1 MIEVKI
7 CGINDEENLK
17 ACIKFG
23 ADYIGFV
30 FWNNSKRNIKINDAN
45 YLSSKF
51 SKKTKF
57 VGLFVDPEDKF
68 LERVVKNVKL
78 DYLQLHGGESIQR
91 VKEIKKNFNYRIIK
105 AIGISTKKDLFQ
117 LNEYQSVCDILL
129 LDNKASN
136 SLIPGGSG
144 KSFDWSILK
153 NFNIKTP
160 WMLAGGLK
168 PENINNAIN
177 ITKAK
182 KVDVSS
188 GVEEN
193 GLKSFKKIKSFLLNA
208 KGIKK

>member
-45 YLSSKF
+45 Y
-51 SKKTKF
+51 
-57 VGLFVDPEDKF
+57 
-68 LERVVKNVKL
+68 
-78 DYLQLHGGESIQR
+78 
-91 VKEIKKNFNYRIIK
+91 RIIK

-129 LDNKASN
+129 LDYKASN

>member
-17 ACIKFG
+17 ACVKFG

-117 LNEYQSVCDILL
+117 LNE
-129 LDNKASN
+129 
-136 SLIPGGSG
+136 
-144 KSFDWSILK
+144 
-153 NFNIKTP
+153 
-160 WMLAGGLK
+160 
-168 PENINNAIN
+168 
-177 ITKAK
+177 
-182 KVDVSS
+182 
-188 GVEEN
+188 
-193 GLKSFKKIKSFLLNA
+193 
-208 KGIKK
+208 